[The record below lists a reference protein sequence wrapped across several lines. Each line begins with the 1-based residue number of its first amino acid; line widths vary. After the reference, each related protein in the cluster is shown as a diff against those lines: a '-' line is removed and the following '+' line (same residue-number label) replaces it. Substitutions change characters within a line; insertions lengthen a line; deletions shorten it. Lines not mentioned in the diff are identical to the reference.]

1 VATVAPLFE
10 ESGDDADGAPACLP
24 DGSVLFARRVGARA
38 PQIFHVAAGAG
49 GAGARQVTDA
59 AILPA
64 GASEPVF
71 MPDGTLLLTAGPGKA
86 PDGRPRFALYRIAEG
101 GYNLVR
107 LTREQAGYNDY
118 ARLLDTS
125 RR

>member
-1 VATVAPLFE
+1 
-10 ESGDDADGAPACLP
+10 
-24 DGSVLFARRVGARA
+24 LFARRSGGRP
-38 PQIFHVAAGAG
+38 PQIVHGDPGAP

-59 AILPA
+59 VVLPA
-64 GASEPVF
+64 GASEPVS
-71 MPDGTLLLTAGPGKA
+71 MPDGTVLLTAGPGKG

-107 LTREQAGYNDY
+107 LTREQAAYNDF

>member
-1 VATVAPLFE
+1 
-10 ESGDDADGAPACLP
+10 
-24 DGSVLFARRVGARA
+24 
-38 PQIFHVAAGAG
+38 
-49 GAGARQVTDA
+49 
-59 AILPA
+59 
-64 GASEPVF
+64 
-71 MPDGTLLLTAGPGKA
+71 MPDGTQLLTAGPGKGS
-86 PDGRPRFALYRIAEG
+86 DGRPRFALYRIAEG